1 MVECPA
7 LRAASQFPQQPVST
21 YPTWQSTCRPPE
33 TGMYPAKRRSN
44 WNFDLYAVRICTL
57 GVLSRTPA
65 APHLQ
70 RHECWIFLIHRRPAV
85 MHPPHPPLLI
95 ETPPC
100 PPRLLEH
107 HPMSPSDVR
116 GCHVPLCTH
125 EPQRTRDVFG
135 QCLGVDA
142 SARPVTLLLPQRSG
156 ATPFPTSCTS
166 TRTWIYTHEAD
177 SV

>member
-21 YPTWQSTCRPPE
+21 YPPWQSTCRPPE

-44 WNFDLYAVRICTL
+44 WNSDLYAVRICTL

-85 MHPPHPPLLI
+85 MHPPHPPLPI

-100 PPRLLEH
+100 PPRLLER
-107 HPMSPSDVR
+107 HPMTPSDVAIR
-116 GCHVPLCTH
+116 CPGVSRSPLHARTPTDARRIWAMSGSGCIGPSGEASPPTTIGSDIIPDSLH
-125 EPQRTRDVFG
+125 EHPN
-135 QCLGVDA
+135 VDLYA
-142 SARPVTLLLPQRSG
+142 
-156 ATPFPTSCTS
+156 
-166 TRTWIYTHEAD
+166 
-177 SV
+177 